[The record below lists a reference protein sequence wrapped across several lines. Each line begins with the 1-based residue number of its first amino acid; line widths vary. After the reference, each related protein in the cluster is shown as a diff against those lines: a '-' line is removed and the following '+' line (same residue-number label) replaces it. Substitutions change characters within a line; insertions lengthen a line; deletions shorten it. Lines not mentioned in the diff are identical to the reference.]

1 MDIYP
6 DISGLSIVCEFI
18 PFTLYSK
25 LRDET
30 NPIERKEIKYFMK
43 MLLKGL
49 KYLHGLRIMH
59 RVRNIS
65 IKINF
70 I

>member
-25 LRDET
+25 LRDES

-59 RVRNIS
+59 RVRNLQ
-65 IKINF
+65 KINF
-70 I
+70 